1 MFLLGFELMPQ
12 AAKQLSLFHVRREV
26 VASAGF
32 VAGMKA
38 AMRRIVEASGK
49 SRDQVVDGMNEIVR
63 ATGKGLCKG
72 SKNISLSTLEK
83 WLADEERG
91 QLPDV
96 WGLHVLMLATG
107 RPGRNGRSRRGIW
120 QRLSP
125 RKSTSREICR
135 LRRLTAFRPP
145 QSRKSGTRITGAIT
159 SFKGQ

>member
-1 MFLLGFELMPQ
+1 MLQ
-12 AAKQLSLFHVRREV
+12 AAKQLSLFHARREV
-26 VASAGF
+26 VASSGF

-49 SRDQVVDGMNEIVR
+49 SRDHVVDAMNEIVR

-72 SKNISLSTLEK
+72 SKYISLPTLEK

-107 RPGRNGRSRRGIW
+107 NRLQPLETWLALFDCSILDEVGRKKLKFAELELKKES
-120 QRLSP
+120 
-125 RKSTSREICR
+125 EDA
-135 LRRLTAFRPP
+135 LRRSL
-145 QSRKSGTRITGAIT
+145 KKELMG
-159 SFKGQ
+159 KL

>member
-1 MFLLGFELMPQ
+1 MPQ

-32 VAGMKA
+32 VASMKA
-38 AMRRIVEASGK
+38 AMRRIVEAGGK
-49 SRDQVVDGMNEIVR
+49 SREQVVDAMNEIVR

-72 SKNISLSTLEK
+72 SKNISLPTLEK

-107 RPGRNGRSRRGIW
+107 NRLQPLEAWLALFDCSILDDVGREKLEFAELELKRENEDARRRNLKKKLMGK
-120 QRLSP
+120 L
-125 RKSTSREICR
+125 
-135 LRRLTAFRPP
+135 
-145 QSRKSGTRITGAIT
+145 
-159 SFKGQ
+159 